1 MIGSIRLSDI
11 ATQMD
16 AQLIGEDVSF
26 TAVST
31 DSRTLKT
38 GELFIAL
45 TGASFDGH
53 RFVPQAVDRGA
64 VAVVVSARQSV
75 DLPQLLVDNTEKALG
90 FIGSLNRQK
99 SGATVIALTGSQ
111 GKTSVKEFTGA
122 ILKAEFNVLVT
133 QGNLNNTIG
142 APLTLLRLDKG
153 HDRAVIEL
161 GANAAGEIAW
171 TARITDPHI
180 VLINNAAETH
190 LEGFGSLQGVV
201 RAKGEIIDSGKST
214 HTVILNADDDN
225 CEAWY
230 DRAMAAGRQ
239 VRLFSI
245 AKPQKPRVDYQAL
258 NIQADADGSRYTLT
272 TPRGWVDCFIPMPGR
287 HIVANAV
294 AAAALA
300 VEAGASLEKV
310 AETLACVKPVP
321 GRLYPLMGVQGAR
334 LLDDS
339 YNASPSSF
347 KAAIDV
353 LADVCH
359 ASQRRAVVIM
369 GDMAELGDKA
379 EMLHAEIGSYAREHG
394 VNQVWTVGAFSGL
407 ATQAFGDGAHHFDS
421 QESLCVYAREAMAN
435 DMVVLVKGSRSAG
448 MDAVVAQLTT
458 GGPH

>member
-1 MIGSIRLSDI
+1 
-11 ATQMD
+11 
-16 AQLIGEDVSF
+16 
-26 TAVST
+26 
-31 DSRTLKT
+31 
-38 GELFIAL
+38 
-45 TGASFDGH
+45 
-53 RFVPQAVDRGA
+53 
-64 VAVVVSARQSV
+64 
-75 DLPQLLVDNTEKALG
+75 
-90 FIGSLNRQK
+90 
-99 SGATVIALTGSQ
+99 
-111 GKTSVKEFTGA
+111 
-122 ILKAEFNVLVT
+122 
-133 QGNLNNTIG
+133 
-142 APLTLLRLDKG
+142 
-153 HDRAVIEL
+153 
-161 GANAAGEIAW
+161 
-171 TARITDPHI
+171 PHI
-180 VLINNAAETH
+180 VLINNATETH

-201 RAKGEIIDSGKST
+201 RAKGEIVDSGEST

-225 CEAWY
+225 CEAWR
-230 DRAMAAGRQ
+230 DRAIAAGRQ

-245 AKPQKPRVDYQAL
+245 AKPQKPKVDYQAL

-272 TPRGWVDCFIPMPGR
+272 TPKGWVDCFIPMPGR

-310 AETLACVKPVP
+310 AEALACVKSVP

-353 LADVCH
+353 LADICH
-359 ASQRRAVVIM
+359 SSQRRAVVIM

-379 EMLHAEIGSYAREHG
+379 EMLHAEIGSYARERG
-394 VNQVWTVGAFSGL
+394 ANQVWSVGALSIL
-407 ATQAFGDGAHHFDS
+407 AAQSFGDGAHHFDS
-421 QESLCVYAREAMAN
+421 QESLCAFARDAMAN